1 MRLDQIFCSFVF
13 FPPTGHHLPENK
25 RRNRDEE
32 DQPGRVLGAS
42 QGRDLIV
49 ARLCSWGRSDEG
61 LFKTEAWLSM
71 TRASSLFLIF
81 LALIQIWPRNSV
93 ILKCMSAG
101 LGLRA
106 TFWRNKTIINSWFWR
121 LSVQNVQMWLGER
134 KKKNAQISGL
144 YFWSAL
150 IIRYLKKKVIFSFE
164 VKSDS
169 WLVLNS
175 DMFTCVQYLCT
186 FWDGNFASS
195 SLPTDPWQILTT
207 HFVLENFNYLE
218 VSHSCSFSL

>member
-1 MRLDQIFCSFVF
+1 MFPMRLDQIFCSFVF

-25 RRNRDEE
+25 RWNRDEE

-42 QGRDLIV
+42 QGRDPIV

-61 LFKTEAWLSM
+61 LFKTETWLSM

-106 TFWRNKTIINSWFWR
+106 TFWLNETIINSWFWR

-134 KKKNAQISGL
+134 KKKRPDFWPIFLICTDYKIFKEESNFFLWGQIWFLVSSQ
-144 YFWSAL
+144 FWHV
-150 IIRYLKKKVIFSFE
+150 YLRAVFMHILGWKFCLLLPP
-164 VKSDS
+164 DR
-169 WLVLNS
+169 
-175 DMFTCVQYLCT
+175 
-186 FWDGNFASS
+186 
-195 SLPTDPWQILTT
+195 SLTD
-207 HFVLENFNYLE
+207 FD
-218 VSHSCSFSL
+218 HSLHPGEF